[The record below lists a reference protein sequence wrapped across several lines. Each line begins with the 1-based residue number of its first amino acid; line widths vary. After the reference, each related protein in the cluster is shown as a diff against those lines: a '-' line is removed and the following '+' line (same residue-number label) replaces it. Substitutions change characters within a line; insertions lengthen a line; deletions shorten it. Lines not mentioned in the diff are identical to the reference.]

1 MIDMMEKV
9 DPNDRT
15 KDREPEDFEL
25 RYFTEMEVAGLM
37 GFPKDFS
44 FPPDLTT
51 RQVAC
56 NITPL
61 LHIIIFI
68 FMVRVGCIKDNYF
81 LLKNIFF
88 FLQRELT
95 KTISVYDN
103 YLYDSV
109 VD

>member
-1 MIDMMEKV
+1 MLRNKKPVCQPVFSKTGCRGQVCTVCVGTGSMIDMMEKV

-51 RQVAC
+51 RQVQ
-56 NITPL
+56 
-61 LHIIIFI
+61 
-68 FMVRVGCIKDNYF
+68 K
-81 LLKNIFF
+81 
-88 FLQRELT
+88 
-95 KTISVYDN
+95 
-103 YLYDSV
+103 
-109 VD
+109 

>member
-9 DPNDRT
+9 DPSDRT

-51 RQVAC
+51 RQVRYF
-56 NITPL
+56 NIKKHLQL
-61 LHIIIFI
+61 LQ
-68 FMVRVGCIKDNYF
+68 DF
-81 LLKNIFF
+81 L
-88 FLQRELT
+88 
-95 KTISVYDN
+95 
-103 YLYDSV
+103 
-109 VD
+109 

>member
-51 RQVAC
+51 RQVMRNKNGLQLVFLVVKQFESIKMIC
-56 NITPL
+56 VREYFYLQRIML
-61 LHIIIFI
+61 LYENNKSTSCFSTIIF
-68 FMVRVGCIKDNYF
+68 K
-81 LLKNIFF
+81 
-88 FLQRELT
+88 
-95 KTISVYDN
+95 
-103 YLYDSV
+103 
-109 VD
+109 

>member
-9 DPNDRT
+9 EPSDRT

-51 RQVAC
+51 RQVY
-56 NITPL
+56 L
-61 LHIIIFI
+61 S
-68 FMVRVGCIKDNYF
+68 
-81 LLKNIFF
+81 NIFF
-88 FLQRELT
+88 TNKNMKILHIFFCKIFKETRHDT
-95 KTISVYDN
+95 CIV
-103 YLYDSV
+103 
-109 VD
+109 

>member
-51 RQVAC
+51 RQVMC
-56 NITPL
+56 NK
-61 LHIIIFI
+61 
-68 FMVRVGCIKDNYF
+68 VGLQLALF
-81 LLKNIFF
+81 FHKN
-88 FLQRELT
+88 L
-95 KTISVYDN
+95 
-103 YLYDSV
+103 
-109 VD
+109 